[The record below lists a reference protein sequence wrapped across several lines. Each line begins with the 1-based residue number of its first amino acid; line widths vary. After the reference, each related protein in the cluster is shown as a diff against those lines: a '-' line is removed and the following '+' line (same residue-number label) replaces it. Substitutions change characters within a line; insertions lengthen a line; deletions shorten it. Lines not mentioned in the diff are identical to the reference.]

1 MTNLPLAL
9 LILQEAHDAAGG
21 GGLMSIQ
28 LNLMFWTLIIFVI
41 LWFLLQK
48 LAFPKIL
55 GAVEARE
62 KALEEAIEAAKR
74 DREAA
79 AQVLAEHRAQLDGAR
94 AESQKLIAD
103 ARAVAEK
110 MRADLL
116 EKTRLDQ
123 QELLERARQ
132 DIAAEREKA
141 IAELR
146 REAVDL
152 AIAGAG
158 KVVEENLDT
167 EKNRRLVERFL
178 ASLGA
183 ADVGAEGGRPRVGG
197 GAGGSGGDGAAGK
210 PASRGRGTR

>member
-1 MTNLPLAL
+1 MTNLALAL
-9 LILQEAHDAAGG
+9 LQEAHDAAGG

-48 LAFPKIL
+48 LAFPRIL

-62 KALEEAIEAAKR
+62 KALEEAIDAAKR
-74 DREAA
+74 DREEAA
-79 AQVLAEHRAQLDGAR
+79 RVLAEHRAQLDGAR
-94 AESQKLIAD
+94 AEAQKLIAD
-103 ARAVAEK
+103 ARALAEK

-116 EKTRLDQ
+116 EKTRQDQ
-123 QELLERARQ
+123 QDLMERARL
-132 DIAAEREKA
+132 DIAAERDKA

-158 KVVEENLDT
+158 KIVEENLDT

-178 ASLGA
+178 ASLGSEA
-183 ADVGAEGGRPRVGG
+183 VAGDGDGG
-197 GAGGSGGDGAAGK
+197 GAAPAGK
-210 PASRGRGTR
+210 PATRGRGTR